1 MYIYRK
7 LYVMGNYIYQIKEWP
22 NFKWNSERLLPLLGK
37 VRSLQGILVGKMSGL
52 GFDLI
57 NEASLEIITQDV
69 VKSSEIEG
77 ELLNPAQVRS
87 SIAVRL
93 GVELPGIIATDRNI
107 EGVVDMMLDA
117 TQNYNNKL
125 SDERLFGWHH
135 ALFPSGRSGLYK
147 IISGNWRDD
156 ANGPMQVV
164 SGSFAK
170 QKVHFEAPAA
180 KNVPKEMQLFIN
192 WFNVDQRLDA
202 VIKAGIAHL
211 WFVTLHPFDD
221 GNGRIARAIADMQMA
236 RADGMPQR
244 FYSMSTQIQKDRK
257 TYYEI
262 LERTQ
267 KGNLDITEWLEWF
280 LLRLHD
286 AIESSEATLNGI
298 VFKHR
303 FWDAN
308 RAKIDNKRQQLM
320 LEKLLDGFEGNVT
333 TAKWAKITKSSP
345 DTALRDI
352 NDLVSKNILRKTE
365 SGGRSTNYELVN

>member
-1 MYIYRK
+1 MST
-7 LYVMGNYIYQIKEWP
+7 YIYQQKEWP
-22 NFKWNSERLLPLLGK
+22 NFLWDSGQLLPLLGK
-37 VRSLQGILVGKMSGL
+37 VRSLQGILIGKMSGL

-69 VKSSEIEG
+69 LKSSEIEG

-93 GVELPGIIATDRNI
+93 GVELPGIISFDRNT

-125 SDERLFGWHH
+125 SDERLFSWHH
-135 ALFPSGRSGLYK
+135 AMFPSGRSGLYK
-147 IISGNWRDD
+147 IVSGNWRDD
-156 ANGPMQVV
+156 VNGPMQVV

-170 QKVHFEAPAA
+170 QKVHFEAPGATTIA
-180 KNVPKEMQLFIN
+180 KEMQQFID
-192 WFNVDQRLDA
+192 WFNNEQKLDA

-211 WFVTLHPFDD
+211 WFVTLHPFED

-236 RADGMPQR
+236 RADGMSQR
-244 FYSMSTQIQKDRK
+244 FYSMSSQIQKDRK

-280 LLRLHD
+280 LLRLYD
-286 AIESSEATLNGI
+286 AVEASEITLNSI
-298 VFKHR
+298 VCKHK
-303 FWDAN
+303 FWDLN
-308 RAKIDNKRQQLM
+308 RTKIDNNRQQLM
-320 LEKLLDGFEGNVT
+320 LEKLLDGFEGNLT
-333 TAKWAKITKSSP
+333 TSKWAKITKSST

-352 NDLVSKNILRKTE
+352 NDLVAKDILRKTE
-365 SGGRSTNYELVN
+365 SGGRSTNYELVTY

>member
-1 MYIYRK
+1 MA
-7 LYVMGNYIYQIKEWP
+7 YIYQNEQWP
-22 NFKWNSERLLPLLGK
+22 NFSWNSEVLLPLLGK
-37 VRSLQGILVGKMSGL
+37 VRSLQGVLVGKMSGL
-52 GFDLI
+52 GFDLV

-69 VKSSEIEG
+69 LKSSEIEG

-93 GVELPGIIATDRNI
+93 GVEIPGIIPADRNV

-117 TQNYNNKL
+117 TLNYTNAI
-125 SDERLFGWHH
+125 SAERLFGWHY
-135 ALFPSGRSGLYK
+135 AMFPAGRSGLYK
-147 IISGNWRDD
+147 IVSGNWRDD
-156 ANGPMQVV
+156 VNGPMQVV

-180 KNVPKEMQLFIN
+180 AIIPEEMQLFIE
-192 WFNVDQRLDA
+192 WFNDDQKLDA

-236 RADGMPQR
+236 RADDIPQR
-244 FYSMSTQIQKDRK
+244 FYSISAQIQKDRK
-257 TYYEI
+257 EYYEI

-280 LLRLHD
+280 LLRLYD
-286 AIESSEATLNGI
+286 AIKASEIILNNI
-298 VFKHR
+298 MFKHK

-320 LEKLLDGFEGNVT
+320 LEKLLNGFEGNLT
-333 TAKWAKITKSSP
+333 TAKWAKITKSST

-352 NDLVSKNILRKTE
+352 NDLIAKDILRKAE